1 MNAEDMTVHVEVLQ
15 ETQGKKNG
23 LLDLYVPP
31 ALLYV
36 DSLVAM
42 FCPTSEILWM
52 LGFRLVATQ
61 LACKNAAPHSGLGDR
76 IDRALSQRLYLQ
88 RPHLFLDSPGWG

>member
-42 FCPTSEILWM
+42 FCPTSEILFMQMVHDCSWHFHVQF
-52 LGFRLVATQ
+52 LSSIFRHGKKV
-61 LACKNAAPHSGLGDR
+61 KSV
-76 IDRALSQRLYLQ
+76 
-88 RPHLFLDSPGWG
+88 